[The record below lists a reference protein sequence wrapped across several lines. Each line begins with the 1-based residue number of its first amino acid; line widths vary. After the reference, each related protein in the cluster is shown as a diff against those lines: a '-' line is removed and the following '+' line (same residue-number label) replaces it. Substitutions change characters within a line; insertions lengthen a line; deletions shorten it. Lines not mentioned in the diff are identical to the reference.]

1 MRFHGS
7 NAIVTGGAS
16 GIGKATALRLAEE
29 GARVAVVDLN
39 GEEAGTVAESIGGV
53 SKPLDIADI
62 DEVRPAVQDLAGQM
76 GSIDLLVN
84 CAGWDRAQPFV
95 DTDSEFW
102 HKVVAINLLGP
113 IAVTHA
119 TLPHMADGGSIVNVA
134 SDAGRVGSTGEVV
147 YSGAK
152 GGVIGFTKALAR
164 ELARRQIRVNSV
176 APGPTDTALLESFD
190 PSGKLAEAITNQ
202 TPLRKLATPEDIA
215 AAICF
220 LASADAGHITGQVLS
235 VSGGLTM
242 V

>member
-1 MRFHGS
+1 MRFEGI

-16 GIGKATALRLAEE
+16 GIGRATAERLEAE
-29 GARVAVVDLN
+29 GASV
-39 GEEAGTVAESIGGV
+39 GV
-53 SKPLDIADI
+53 L
-62 DEVRPAVQDLAGQM
+62 DLAGVDHEPAVVVDISNLEAVAWAVDELAEAL

-84 CAGWDRAQPFV
+84 CAGWDRAMPFV
-95 DTDSEFW
+95 NTDSEFW
-102 HKVVAINLLGP
+102 TKVVGINLLGP

-119 TLPHMADGGSIVNVA
+119 TLNHMPDGGAIVNVA

-164 ELARRQIRVNSV
+164 EVSRRQIRVNAI
-176 APGPTDTALLESFD
+176 APGPTDTAFLESFD
-190 PSGKLAEAITNQ
+190 PSGKLAEAITKQ
-202 TPLRKLATPEDIA
+202 TPLRKLATPEDVA

-220 LASADAGHITGQVLS
+220 LGSSDAGHITGQVLS

>member
-1 MRFHGS
+1 MRFEGI

-16 GIGKATALRLAEE
+16 GIGKATVERLTAE
-29 GARVAVVDLN
+29 GALVGVMDLAGTEHEPAVV
-39 GEEAGTVAESIGGV
+39 V
-53 SKPLDIADI
+53 DIADL
-62 DEVRPAVQDLAGQM
+62 DAVPWAVGELAEAL
-76 GSIDLLVN
+76 GSVDLLVN

-95 DTDSEFW
+95 ETDRGFW
-102 HKVVAINLLGP
+102 EKVVGINLLGP

-119 TLPHMADGGSIVNVA
+119 ALSHMPDGAAIVNVA

-164 ELARRQIRVNSV
+164 EMARRRIRVNAI
-176 APGPTDTALLESFD
+176 APGPTDTAFLESFD
-190 PSGKLAEAITNQ
+190 SSGKLAEAITRQ
-202 TPLRKLATPEDIA
+202 TPLRKLATPDDVA
-215 AAICF
+215 SAICF

>member
-1 MRFHGS
+1 MRFEGI
-7 NAIVTGGAS
+7 NAVVTGAAS
-16 GIGKATALRLAEE
+16 GIGKATAERLTGE
-29 GARVAVVDLN
+29 GARVGVIDLAPVTSEPSVAVDIS
-39 GEEAGTVAESIGGV
+39 E
-53 SKPLDIADI
+53 LDA
-62 DEVRPAVQDLAGQM
+62 VRPAVDQLADSL

-84 CAGWDRAQPFV
+84 CAGWDKAMPFV
-95 DTDSEFW
+95 DTDAPFW
-102 HKVVAINLLGP
+102 EKVVGINLLGP

-119 TLPHMADGGSIVNVA
+119 GLAHMPDGGAIVNVA

-164 ELARRQIRVNSV
+164 ETARRRIRVNCV

-190 PSGKLAEAITNQ
+190 PTKKLAEAITKQ
-202 TPLRKLATPEDIA
+202 TPLRKLATAEDIA

-220 LASADAGHITGQVLS
+220 LGSADAGHVTGQVLS